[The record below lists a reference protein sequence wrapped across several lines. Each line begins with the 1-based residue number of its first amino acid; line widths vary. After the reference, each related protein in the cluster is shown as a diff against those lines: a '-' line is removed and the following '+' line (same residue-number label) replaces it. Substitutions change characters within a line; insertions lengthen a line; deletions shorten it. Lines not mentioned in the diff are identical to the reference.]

1 MRSTGTTFAQ
11 APPSGPF
18 AVWPKSGGRTRG
30 AITVASF
37 RHPPPR
43 TSPTDRCDD
52 PRRRHQPLE
61 TVAYEPHVRAK
72 GERLIWLEERWINR
86 LSALRR
92 PSDSYSDVILR
103 LVEIE
108 ASRPSRKRR

>member
-1 MRSTGTTFAQ
+1 MPVGS
-11 APPSGPF
+11 
-18 AVWPKSGGRTRG
+18 VN
-30 AITVASF
+30 
-37 RHPPPR
+37 
-43 TSPTDRCDD
+43 
-52 PRRRHQPLE
+52 
-61 TVAYEPHVRAK
+61 YEAKTNAK